1 LVVLEVVEEHRTV
14 VVAVASV
21 EVDVADTHTHTFAVA
36 VVVVDKQVSW
46 HRIEKV
52 DRTEQVWE
60 RERQL
65 EEGPKRNLGIGTRR
79 MAYCCKRMF
88 VVAVVRE
95 AAEEIQRTIHPT
107 IHPSILTS
115 SYCTVVVHTMRL
127 VVAERHLVGVVQKMM
142 NWTHTAAA
150 VQDNL
155 EVVEAVEVVSD
166 HNRS

>member
-1 LVVLEVVEEHRTV
+1 
-14 VVAVASV
+14 
-21 EVDVADTHTHTFAVA
+21 
-36 VVVVDKQVSW
+36 
-46 HRIEKV
+46 
-52 DRTEQVWE
+52 
-60 RERQL
+60 
-65 EEGPKRNLGIGTRR
+65 
-79 MAYCCKRMF
+79 MF

-95 AAEEIQRTIHPT
+95 VAEEIQRTIHPT
-107 IHPSILTS
+107 IPSILTS

-166 HNRS
+166 HRS